1 METENIMAEK
11 IVEHSA
17 LEMYKQDQAKY
28 SVVVNRRRAIPSI
41 KDGLKPVQRRVVYG
55 AYKDGL
61 IMWWCPLQR
70 FVIFPNEIHISHS
83 MRTQINKNRYTLTI
97 NRDFDGVIHG
107 CSEKRLE
114 QEGAWLGEDMIK
126 AYTELHNQNLAASV
140 EVWDGDNL
148 VGGLY
153 GVTLGKCFFGESMFS
168 RVPNA
173 SKFALIYLAKVFG
186 KHGGVMIDCQLETA
200 HLKSMGGRYISY
212 DEYMKYVNM

>member
-1 METENIMAEK
+1 MAVLLDDK
-11 IVEHSA
+11 
-17 LEMYKQDQAKY
+17 LWFPNPLDGDD
-28 SVVVNRRRAIPSI
+28 
-41 KDGLKPVQRRVVYG
+41 DGLLAFGGDLSIDRLIL
-55 AYKDGL
+55 AYSHGIFTWYSFRDKI
-61 IMWWCPLQR
+61 IMWWCPLKR

-83 MRTQINKNRYTLTI
+83 MRTLINKNRYTITI

-107 CSEKRLE
+107 CSEKRIDE
-114 QEGAWLGEDMIK
+114 DGAWLGEDMIK

-173 SKFALIYLAKVFG
+173 SKFALIYLAKVFS

>member
-1 METENIMAEK
+1 MAVLLDDK
-11 IVEHSA
+11 
-17 LEMYKQDQAKY
+17 LWFPNPLDGDD
-28 SVVVNRRRAIPSI
+28 
-41 KDGLKPVQRRVVYG
+41 DGLLAFGGDLSIDRLIL
-55 AYKDGL
+55 AYSHGIFPWYSFRDKI
-61 IMWWCPLQR
+61 IMWWCPLKR

-83 MRTQINKNRYTLTI
+83 MRTLINKNRYTITI

-107 CSEKRLE
+107 CSEKRIDE
-114 QEGAWLGEDMIK
+114 DGAWLGEDMIK

-148 VGGLY
+148 IGGLY

-173 SKFALIYLAKVFG
+173 SKFALIYLAKVFS
-186 KHGGVMIDCQLETA
+186 KHGGVMIDCQLETS

>member
-1 METENIMAEK
+1 M
-11 IVEHSA
+11 S
-17 LEMYKQDQAKY
+17 
-28 SVVVNRRRAIPSI
+28 
-41 KDGLKPVQRRVVYG
+41 
-55 AYKDGL
+55 
-61 IMWWCPLQR
+61 
-70 FVIFPNEIHISHS
+70 
-83 MRTQINKNRYTLTI
+83 I

-107 CSEKRLE
+107 CSEKRIDE
-114 QEGAWLGEDMIK
+114 DGAWLGEDMIK

-173 SKFALIYLAKVFG
+173 SKFALIYLAKVFS
-186 KHGGVMIDCQLETA
+186 KHGGVMIDCQLETS